1 MDSIFVED
9 VRLLGKHGV
18 HEHERKS
25 EQEFVISIH
34 ASFDTHKAGQSDELV
49 DTLDYTHLAAIAKV
63 VVENNSF
70 QLIERLAET
79 ICSEILQDK
88 RIHKLATTVRKPAA
102 LQNGLPGVTIVRT
115 QI

>member
-1 MDSIFVED
+1 MDSIFVEN

-34 ASFDTHKAGQSDELV
+34 ASFDTRTAGQSDELV
-49 DTLDYTHLAAIAKV
+49 DTLNYTHLAAIAKE

-70 QLIERLAET
+70 QLIERLAEI
-79 ICSEILQDK
+79 ICSEILQDG
-88 RIHKLATTVRKPAA
+88 RIQKVATTVRKPAA
-102 LQNGLPGVTIVRT
+102 LQNGLPGVTIVRA

>member
-18 HEHERKS
+18 DEHERES

-34 ASFDTHKAGQSDELV
+34 ASFDTCKAARSDALV
-49 DTLDYTHLAAIAKV
+49 DTIDYNHLVTITKE

-88 RIHKLATTVRKPAA
+88 RIQKVATTIRKPAA